1 MSLWGMGQETATA
14 VMGAGGAVV
23 GAALTGVFTVR
34 GARRQA
40 AAAVQAGLA
49 QAASAYL
56 GPSTRPAARRRGKPT
71 YGS

>member
-1 MSLWGMGQETATA
+1 VQGTATA

-23 GAALTGVFTVR
+23 GAALTGMFTVR

-40 AAAVQAGLA
+40 AATVQAGLA

-56 GPSTRPAARRRGKPT
+56 APLDTAPSTRPAARRRGKRT